1 MTLNR
6 IRYADHSSRQ
16 SRSTKIPMVWTHRE
30 IASWHNPVQCTMW
43 KIQKKRNKSKPRLCW
58 IDNRSEDITLLGL
71 SLKGA
76 MDLTDDRWQWLSYIC
91 THRRQMASINNWW
104 WWLSY
109 NTGVNYIS
117 EIRIERMP
125 FYRIPHDD
133 ALIGGFKWSRNK
145 ERQKLHWMDNT
156 NDIITLLE
164 LNASESTQ
172 MQ

>member
-43 KIQKKRNKSKPRLCW
+43 KIQKKKKQRQTKAMLDRQQKWGHN
-58 IDNRSEDITLLGL
+58 ITWTITKGSNGL
-71 SLKGA
+71 
-76 MDLTDDRWQWLSYIC
+76 DRWPMTMVIIYLCPSPP
-91 THRRQMASINNWW
+91 NGWW

-156 NDIITLLE
+156 NDVVTLLE